1 MARILRSNPPVP
13 HIHLE
18 TTADLPEN
26 ADVPDIL
33 QALVDTMAAQESVA
47 SASIKAYHSLR
58 SNWAMGEGAPAGIA
72 HCTVMVLSGRS
83 LEHRKRMAEAAMATL
98 KAHFAASLEA
108 AEVSL
113 TLELREM
120 ERETY
125 ITAK

>member
-1 MARILRSNPPVP
+1 MRLESIVP

-33 QALVDTMAAQESVA
+33 VALVETLAAQETVA
-47 SASIKAYHSLR
+47 PASIKAYHSLR
-58 SNWAMGEGAPAGIA
+58 SNWAMGAGAPEGMA
-72 HCTVMVLSGRS
+72 HCTVSILTGRPAE
-83 LEHRKRMAEAAMATL
+83 LRRKIAEAAMETL

-108 AEVSL
+108 REVSL

-125 ITAK
+125 LTAR